1 MSEQIIPLSSEDF
14 LCDIPTIAQNEA
26 ALERKRQ
33 EAAQERGSKNRSS
46 KKDRTVPNADPAE
59 APVQKP
65 EIKKAPEQKPEVKKA
80 SGQTPKSITAPAPQ
94 PAVIDLPP
102 VEKPVP
108 VVDSL
113 FIDLPPV
120 KQPVVQEPGVELP
133 TVQLPKSAEPAPK
146 PVVEKKAAPAPR
158 RRTEVKEEQPA
169 PHRRAEVKE
178 ELPAPRRK
186 TEVQAAKPAPQDQP
200 RQRKSEPVAQRPAP
214 RKSGSNNQRR
224 RPKKRSTLSKV
235 FCFFRRFLLV
245 ILTVVLLLFAALC
258 LVLNLI
264 FNGPSPAA
272 RDVLT
277 MSLSEASGTKWL
289 PALFLGS
296 EKVEEIR
303 QGDAA
308 LFVDDEDPA
317 NLAPIEINTDTS
329 LSANSDEWKDYPD
342 GIRIENVSGDT
353 YNAYVMIVRD
363 PSAVYLATSTEKFSM
378 DIPGTRITNQ
388 IETEGAI
395 AAINA
400 GAFFDNGTS
409 DPSVGSVPQG
419 LVISGGEVVWN
430 SGAAPEQGFVGFN
443 QDNVLVVADTM
454 TGSEAMELGIRDG
467 CCFGPVLI
475 QNGAIKNETYNSSS
489 GFNPRTAIGQRADGA
504 VIMLCIDGRQ
514 AGSLGGTYADI
525 INIMV
530 EYGAVNA
537 CNLDGGSST
546 IMLYRDQ
553 YGRYGEAGKV
563 QMINN
568 YSLLQEQPRRMPTFI
583 MVRPSG
589 EE

>member
-33 EAAQERGSKNRSS
+33 EAALERGSKNRSS
-46 KKDRTVPNADPAE
+46 KKDRFSKDRTVSKADQAE
-59 APVQKP
+59 
-65 EIKKAPEQKPEVKKA
+65 APEQKPEVKKEPEQKPEVKKEPEQKPVQA
-80 SGQTPKSITAPAPQ
+80 PKSVPAPAPKE
-94 PAVIDLPP
+94 PVVDLPP
-102 VEKPVP
+102 VEKPVS

-120 KQPVVQEPGVELP
+120 NQAVVREPMVELP
-133 TVQLPKSAEPAPK
+133 TMQLPKTPEPAAK
-146 PVVEKKAAPAPR
+146 PVAEKKEAPAPR
-158 RRTEVKEEQPA
+158 RSVEVKEEQPA
-169 PHRRAEVKE
+169 PRRRAEVLAE
-178 ELPAPRRK
+178 
-186 TEVQAAKPAPQDQP
+186 KPAPQEKP

-214 RKSGSNNQRR
+214 KKSGSSNQRR
-224 RPKKRSTLSKV
+224 RPKKRSALSKV

-443 QDNVLVVADTM
+443 QDNVLVVADSM

>member
-1 MSEQIIPLSSEDF
+1 MDDHRTPLSSKD
-14 LCDIPTIAQNEA
+14 LLADITKVSSYKDPSQSKEPEETSHTSSI
-26 ALERKRQ
+26 
-33 EAAQERGSKNRSS
+33 RGS
-46 KKDRTVPNADPAE
+46 RTPVTPAPETHKTCSALVRNTPPAE
-59 APVQKP
+59 FPSTSGEFSLP
-65 EIKKAPEQKPEVKKA
+65 SLKKSTE
-80 SGQTPKSITAPAPQ
+80 PQ
-94 PAVIDLPP
+94 
-102 VEKPVP
+102 E
-108 VVDSL
+108 
-113 FIDLPPV
+113 PV
-120 KQPVVQEPGVELP
+120 KVPILSDSTPI
-133 TVQLPKSAEPAPK
+133 
-146 PVVEKKAAPAPR
+146 
-158 RRTEVKEEQPA
+158 QPA
-169 PHRRAEVKE
+169 PVE
-178 ELPAPRRK
+178 E
-186 TEVQAAKPAPQDQP
+186 
-200 RQRKSEPVAQRPAP
+200 EPVQPPRTKRRPP
-214 RKSGSNNQRR
+214 RKGKRTAFQVIFCVLRR
-224 RPKKRSTLSKV
+224 TVLTV
-235 FCFFRRFLLV
+235 LVVALLLV
-245 ILTVVLLLFAALC
+245 AGAYLA
-258 LVLNLI
+258 LNLM

-289 PALFLGS
+289 PGLFMDDAL
-296 EKVEEIR
+296 VEQIR

-317 NLAPIEINTDTS
+317 NLAPIEINTDSS
-329 LSANSDEWKDYPD
+329 LTANSDEWKDYPD
-342 GIRIENVSGDT
+342 GIRIEPVSGDT
-353 YNAYVMIVRD
+353 YNAYVMLVRD
-363 PSAVYLATSTEKFSM
+363 PASVYLATSTEHFSM

-395 AAINA
+395 AAVNA

-419 LVISGGEVVWN
+419 LVVSGGKVVWN
-430 SGAAPEQGFVGFN
+430 SGKAPEEGFVGFN

-454 TGSEAMELGIRDG
+454 TADKAMELGIRDG

-475 QNGAIKNETYNSSS
+475 QNGAIKNEVYNSSS
-489 GFNPRTAIGQRADGA
+489 GYNPRTAIGQRTDGS
-504 VIMLCIDGRQ
+504 VILLCIDGRQ
-514 AGSLGGTYADI
+514 AGSLGATYADI

-553 YGRYGEAGKV
+553 YGRYGEPGQV

-568 YSLLQEQPRRMPTFI
+568 YSLLQEQPRKMPTFI